1 MTQQNET
8 PETPEA
14 PEARVLVAHLN
25 MDVDTDQ
32 GVKVNINASREAL
45 IHMLSAVFAKMMDD
59 EELSVLEMYA
69 MMHCITEHA
78 SDSTVRKLT
87 LIEQYVLEQS
97 VLEQVRSR
105 GLGLLDAVRATPP
118 LIKEMTCN
126 YVA

>member
-8 PETPEA
+8 PETQ
-14 PEARVLVAHLN
+14 EARVLVAHLN

-32 GVKVNINASREAL
+32 GVKVDINASREAL
-45 IHMLSAVFAKMMDD
+45 MLMLSAVFSELMDD
-59 EELSVLEMYA
+59 DELSVLEMYA

-78 SDSTVRKLT
+78 SDNTVRELT
-87 LIEQYVLEQS
+87 LLEQY

-105 GLGLLDAVRATPP
+105 GFGLSDVVQAPTP
-118 LIKEMTCN
+118 LTRGQLCN